1 MIFGNWLL
9 WFTLFVN
16 FLHFYYVVNFDFLP
30 SGNNPINS
38 GFSVRIISSI
48 LVFCIEHLHFKTK
61 TIVFLNDLSF
71 TFVVYLSE
79 PKSGVHFRLF
89 DVIAELWRLVVT
101 LWFRE
106 FFFFKFKIDRRF
118 LRFHVQFF
126 GMWALTFLDP
136 GGITRC
142 ASCSPIAATRKIPLQ
157 PFHFLFPSYC
167 QNAIW

>member
-30 SGNNPINS
+30 SGINPINS

-106 FFFFKFKIDRRF
+106 FLFQILNWPSFSS
-118 LRFHVQFF
+118 V
-126 GMWALTFLDP
+126 
-136 GGITRC
+136 
-142 ASCSPIAATRKIPLQ
+142 SCSILWDVGVDLSRPGWYNPMCKLLSNSC
-157 PFHFLFPSYC
+157 H
-167 QNAIW
+167 